1 MFFIYIGILEDD
13 KDTNKNDKKVTPSLL
28 EAAEVAIREWEK
40 VAAGFDLS
48 VSVKI
53 TCYAN
58 KRRFYT
64 PKTETFVKYQIF

>member
-1 MFFIYIGILEDD
+1 ML
-13 KDTNKNDKKVTPSLL
+13 PSLL
-28 EAAEVAIREWEK
+28 EAAEVAIREREK

-58 KRRFYT
+58 QRRFYT
-64 PKTETFVKYQIF
+64 TKTDTYSFYTTPYISFNRLVHCLMMA